1 MYPRLGEGRQRVWP
15 SATQLKAKLCGSR
28 QETENS
34 RTTVIA
40 RRELSLQPSERQGE
54 ERLCF
59 VGGGGGGGRGVE
71 RGVFGGCLG
80 LLVCLFLLLVV
91 EIVVFCCCFCFVV
104 VVCVLGGFWGGGGGG
119 FDFKAGSASVGR
131 LRLRL
136 TTYWPSGLGSAASR
150 FLPVITALSVTLVK
164 RNVFIR
170 GVPISTRCI

>member
-1 MYPRLGEGRQRVWP
+1 MAVGRRRRTAGQQSSPDTNCPCNQANVREKRDFALLGV
-15 SATQLKAKLCGSR
+15 
-28 QETENS
+28 
-34 RTTVIA
+34 
-40 RRELSLQPSERQGE
+40 
-54 ERLCF
+54 
-59 VGGGGGGGRGVE
+59 GGGRGVE

-91 EIVVFCCCFCFVV
+91 EIVVFFVV
-104 VVCVLGGFWGGGGGG
+104 VFVLLLLLCVFWGGFLGGGGGG